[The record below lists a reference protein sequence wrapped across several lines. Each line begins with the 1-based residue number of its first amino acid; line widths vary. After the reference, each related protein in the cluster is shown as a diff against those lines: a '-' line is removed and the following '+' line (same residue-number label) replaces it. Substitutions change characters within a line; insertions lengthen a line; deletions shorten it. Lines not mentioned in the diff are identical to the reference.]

1 MTESWLVQAAFKS
14 ITLVPASRPAAGV
27 PFVTLTTVMLTAG
40 AAILRW
46 LAQSVEARGLGD
58 GTSLLI
64 TLSIVTSEPLL
75 ILTSSMCH
83 WLQSFVHSCQDV

>member
-1 MTESWLVQAAFKS
+1 MQAAFRS
-14 ITLVPASRPAAGV
+14 ITLVPSSRPAAGV

-46 LAQSVEARGLGD
+46 LAQSVEARGLGE

-64 TLSIVTSEPLL
+64 TLSIVTSECML
-75 ILTSSMCH
+75 IVTSGLCH
-83 WLQSFVHSCQDV
+83 LF